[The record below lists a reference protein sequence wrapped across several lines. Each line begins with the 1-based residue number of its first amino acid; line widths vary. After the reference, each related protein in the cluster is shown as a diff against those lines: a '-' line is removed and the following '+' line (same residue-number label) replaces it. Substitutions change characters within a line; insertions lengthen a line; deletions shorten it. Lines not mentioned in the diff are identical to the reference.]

1 MINTVFSQTAR
12 RLDQIGF
19 KTYTCPSEIETAS
32 GGTHEFM
39 EIVLYPH
46 PALRWKSQPIR
57 EINDHVRNVV
67 REMFELMYSAKGIGL
82 AANQVG
88 LPWQLFVINLTAD
101 PNEKD
106 EEHVFINPEIVRRKG
121 SEEGEEGCLSLPK
134 LYGDVRRAAE
144 IIVEAFDLNGE
155 AFEMTLDDLASRCVQ
170 HEFDHLQGVM
180 FVDRMTETARKEVEP
195 TLADFVAHF
204 RRQQE
209 LGTLPPDPVIEAQ
222 LKQLEPK

>member
-1 MINTVFSQTAR
+1 
-12 RLDQIGF
+12 
-19 KTYTCPSEIETAS
+19 
-32 GGTHEFM
+32 M

-57 EINDHVRNVV
+57 EINDEVRNVV
-67 REMFELMYSAKGIGL
+67 RQMFELMYEARGIGL

-88 LPWQLFVINLTAD
+88 LPWQLFVLNLTGD
-101 PNEKD
+101 PTEKD

-144 IIVEAFDLNGE
+144 IVVEGFDLDGQG
-155 AFEMTLDDLASRCVQ
+155 FEMTLDDLAARCVQ
-170 HEFDHLQGVM
+170 HECDHLQGIM
-180 FVDRMTETARKEVEP
+180 FFERMTDTARKEIEP
-195 TLADFVAHF
+195 TIADFVSHF

-209 LGTLPPDPVIEAQ
+209 QGKFPPDSEIETQ
-222 LKQLEPK
+222 LKQLLPK